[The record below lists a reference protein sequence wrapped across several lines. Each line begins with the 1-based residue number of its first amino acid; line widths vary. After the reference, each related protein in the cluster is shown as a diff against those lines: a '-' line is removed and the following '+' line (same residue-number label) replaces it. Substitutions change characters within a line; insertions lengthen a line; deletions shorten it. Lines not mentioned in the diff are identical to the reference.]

1 MTQTTETHSG
11 GPLAC
16 SEIEPRLSELVDG
29 ALDATE
35 RAGIE
40 AHVRGCP
47 RCSGLVEDLGRIRQA
62 ARSLGPV
69 DPPAHVWLEIAGHV
83 HQKSSAT
90 ETHADRGR
98 TGAAAQRWQWIG
110 LAAALIVSTAGAYL
124 YLHLERQRP
133 AAAPAAAATATTAS
147 VDAFTDELTQAMTHY
162 EKAIGQLEN
171 LTKGQD
177 SSLDPAVAATLQK
190 NLTAIDDAIA
200 ESRTALTRDPASVP
214 ARDSLLEALQR
225 KVSVLQE
232 TVALMNEIRKGDQA
246 GAARAVSGLG
256 RQS

>member
-1 MTQTTETHSG
+1 MTETTDTGTG
-11 GPLAC
+11 GTGRC
-16 SEIEPRLSELVDG
+16 DDIQPRLSEFVDG
-29 ALDATE
+29 DLEMAA
-35 RAGIE
+35 RASVD
-40 AHVRGCP
+40 AHVRDCA
-47 RCSGLVEDLGRIRQA
+47 RCAALVQDLTRIRQA

-69 DPPAHVWLEIAGHV
+69 DPPAHVWLEIAGQI
-83 HQKSSAT
+83 HQSSPEAT
-90 ETHADRGR
+90 RVPRRPPGPAE
-98 TGAAAQRWQWIG
+98 RWQWIG
-110 LAAALIVSTAGAYL
+110 LAAALLVSTAGAYF
-124 YLHLERQRP
+124 YVHRGRQ
-133 AAAPAAAATATTAS
+133 APVAATAVSTASTAS

-162 EKAIGQLEN
+162 EKAIGQLET

-177 SSLDPAVAATLQK
+177 GALDPLVAATLQK
-190 NLTAIDDAIA
+190 NLTTIDDAIA

-214 ARDSLLEALQR
+214 ARDSLLDALQR